1 MRETRVARIESEI
14 LEVISYVITHE
25 LKDPGIAPMTSVTE
39 VRVSRDVSYADIYV
53 SAYGNDTDVKNTMD
67 ALERSKGY
75 IRSAIGREVKLRL
88 TPEVRIHLDESIA
101 NGVRMNKVI
110 MDTIRADEERKHA
123 DGNESSD

>member
-14 LEVISYVITHE
+14 LKVVSNVISHE

-39 VRVSRDVSYADIYV
+39 VRVSKDVSFADIYI
-53 SAYGNDTDVKNTMD
+53 SAYGSDLDVKSTME

-75 IRSAIGREVKLRL
+75 IRSAIGRAVKLRL

-110 MDTIRADEERKHA
+110 MDTIRADEEKKHA
-123 DGNESSD
+123 DGNEPSD